1 MKTFACIAS
10 LATGLIALPAIAQP
24 GPERPTIVVEGRGVA
39 ERAPDAFFIGG
50 DLRGE
55 GPDSVS
61 ALRAL
66 AAAQTRVTEGLNDF
80 EGLSAGKLRTETVEV
95 QPVYADNCAPNRR
108 DDNACP
114 VAAYAAT
121 MRFQFKGAPAR
132 LAGDAVSLAAE
143 LGARRVSITGAE
155 VEDETALYAEAN
167 RLAFADARR
176 QADTLAEASGQRI
189 VRLLRV
195 QDSDAQFPDYNSG
208 ALDEVVVTGSRIR
221 PSVAIPVDQ
230 PPVEIERRLTVVFEI
245 E

>member
-1 MKTFACIAS
+1 MKAIACVAGFA
-10 LATGLIALPAIAQP
+10 TVLIALPALAQSEI
-24 GPERPTIVVEGRGVA
+24 GRPTIVVEGRGVA
-39 ERAPDAFFIGG
+39 GRAPDTFFIGG

-66 AAAQTRVTEGLNDF
+66 ADAQARVFEGLNDF
-80 EGLSAGKLRTETVEV
+80 GGLSAGKLRTEAVEV
-95 QPVYADNCAPNRR
+95 QPVYADNCSPNRR

-121 MRFQFKGAPAR
+121 MRFQFKGAPAT

-155 VEDETALYAEAN
+155 VEDEAALRAEAN
-167 RLAFADARR
+167 GLAFADARR
-176 QADTLAEASGQRI
+176 QADTLAAASGVRI
-189 VRLLRV
+189 VRLLRI
-195 QDSDAQFPDYNSG
+195 QDADARFPDHKSG
-208 ALDEVVVTGSRIR
+208 NVDEVVVTGSRIR

-230 PPVEIERRLTVVFEI
+230 PPIEIEQRLTVVFGVE
-245 E
+245 

>member
-1 MKTFACIAS
+1 MKTIACIAC
-10 LATGLIALPAIAQP
+10 LATVLGALPAIAQTEP
-24 GPERPTIVVEGRGVA
+24 GRPTITVEGRGVA
-39 ERAPDAFFIGG
+39 ARAPDAFFIGG
-50 DLRGE
+50 DLRSE
-55 GPDSVS
+55 GVDSVS

-66 AAAQTRVTEGLNDF
+66 AATQSRIFDGLNDF
-80 EGLSAGKLRTETVEV
+80 EGLSAGKLRTEAVEV
-95 QPVYADNCAPNRR
+95 QPVYADTCPPNRR

-121 MRFQFKGAPAR
+121 MRFQFKGAPAS

-155 VEDETALYAEAN
+155 VEDESALRAEAN

-176 QADTLAEASGQRI
+176 QADTLAAASGQRI

-195 QDSDAQFPDYNSG
+195 QDADARFPDYSSG
-208 ALDEVVVTGSRIR
+208 ELDEVVVTGSRVR

-230 PPVEIERRLTVVFEI
+230 PPVEIERRLTVVFET